1 MLLALPSLCAVC
13 NGWGSQRVC
22 DPCRHRYTPPA
33 LRCATC
39 ALRVEPGVL
48 RCGACTLE
56 PPPFSA
62 AVAAVDYAFPWNSFV
77 TRLKFHAALDLAPT
91 MAGLLA
97 DAARRSGRPL
107 PDGLLPV
114 PLGRD
119 RLAQRGLNQAW
130 ELARRVSRHLGVAAH
145 ADLLHRLVDTPRLA
159 DLPREGRAQAIR
171 GAFGLAPGAS
181 RHVQGRSFAL
191 VDDVMT
197 TGATAAEA
205 ARTLR
210 ATGAAS
216 VELWV
221 FARTPAP

>member
-1 MLLALPSLCAVC
+1 MRLDLPSLCAIC
-13 NGWGSQRVC
+13 NGWGEARVC
-22 DPCRHRYTPPA
+22 GNCRQRHVRIVS
-33 LRCATC
+33 RCATC
-39 ALRVEPGVL
+39 ALRVPPGVT
-48 RCGACTLE
+48 RCGACLHE
-56 PPPFSA
+56 APPFTA
-62 AVAAVDYAFPWNSFV
+62 AVAAVDYAFPWNTFV
-77 TRLKFHAALDLAPT
+77 TGLKFRAALDLAPT

-97 DAARRSGRPL
+97 DAVRQAGRPL
-107 PDGLLPV
+107 PSCVLPV

-130 ELARRVSRHLGVAAH
+130 ELARRVARQLELPAH
-145 ADLLHRLVDTPRLA
+145 ADLLERRIDTPHLA

-171 GAFGLAPGAS
+171 GAFGLSPGAS
-181 RHVQGRSFAL
+181 RQVVGQSLAL

-210 ATGAAS
+210 AAGAAS